1 MSTSEYGFD
10 YADLRE
16 SMVEEFCELVRID
29 AESGQEAELASVV
42 AAKLENLGFDVTQ
55 DDAGSKFGGN
65 AGNVIGRF
73 PGVPGLEP
81 ILLSAHLDRVTPG
94 KGIVPS
100 IDGDRIVSGGDTVLA
115 ADDLGG
121 VVAILAGIRMA
132 RAACKRLPP
141 LEVVFTVSEEKGLR
155 GARCLDY
162 SQIQSKTGYIF
173 DASSPVGVVVV
184 QSPTHISV
192 DATITGR
199 AAHAAVNPEGG
210 ISAIRVAAEAI
221 GKFPFGRVDD
231 RTTANIGIVSGGTA
245 TNIVCEK
252 VSFKGEIRSLDTQ
265 RALDLAKEVAEQI
278 KTTAGGYEASA
289 EVTTTVDYYG
299 YTIPRDAQVVRRVE
313 KALAMSGRE
322 AVLDSTM
329 GGSDGNIF
337 NTKGIESVVIGMGA
351 MDVHS
356 TKESL
361 PISELVA
368 AGELA
373 RNIILLASGTQDAS
387 LAD

>member
-1 MSTSEYGFD
+1 MSKSGYGLD
-10 YADLRE
+10 RAELRE
-16 SMVEEFCELVRID
+16 AMVEEFCELVRID
-29 AESGQEAELASVV
+29 AESGEEAELANVV
-42 AAKLENLGFDVTQ
+42 AAKLRDLGFDVTQ

-65 AGNVIGRF
+65 AGNVIGRLSGA
-73 PGVPGLEP
+73 PGYEP
-81 ILLSAHLDRVTPG
+81 VLLSAHLDRVTPG

-132 RAACKRLPP
+132 RAVRKQLPP
-141 LEVVFTVSEEKGLR
+141 LEVVFTVSEEKGLK
-155 GARCLDY
+155 GARHLNY
-162 SQIQSKTGYIF
+162 SQIQSKMGYIF

-210 ISAIRVAAEAI
+210 ISAIRVAADAI
-221 GKFPFGRVDD
+221 SKFPFGRVDD
-231 RTTANIGIVSGGTA
+231 QTTANIGIISGGRA
-245 TNIVCEK
+245 TNIVCEQ
-252 VSFKGEIRSLDTQ
+252 VSFKGEVRSLDAE
-265 RALDLAKEVAEQI
+265 RALSLAKEISDEI
-278 KTTAGGYEASA
+278 KTIAARYGASA
-289 EVTTTVDYYG
+289 EVTTPVDYYG
-299 YTIPRDAQVVRRVE
+299 FTISRDARVVKRAQ

-322 AVLDSTM
+322 AVFESTM

-337 NTKGIESVVIGMGA
+337 NTKGIESIVLGMGA
-351 MDVHS
+351 RDVHS
-356 TKESL
+356 TKECL

-373 RNIILLASGTQDAS
+373 RDLILAALDG
-387 LAD
+387 

>member
-1 MSTSEYGFD
+1 MDRAE
-10 YADLRE
+10 LRKA
-16 SMVEEFCELVRID
+16 MVEEFCELVRID
-29 AESGQEAELASVV
+29 AESGEEAELANAV
-42 AAKLENLGFDVTQ
+42 AGKLRDLGFDVTQ
-55 DDAGSKFGGN
+55 DDAGSQFGGN
-65 AGNVIGRF
+65 AGNVIGRL
-73 PGVPGLEP
+73 PGAPGRER

-121 VVAILAGIRMA
+121 VVAIIAGIRMA
-132 RAACKRLPP
+132 RAACKELPP
-141 LEVVFTVSEEKGLR
+141 LDVVFTVSEERGLK
-155 GARCLDY
+155 GARHLDY

-192 DATITGR
+192 DATIKGR

-210 ISAIRVAAEAI
+210 ISAICVAADAI
-221 GKFPFGRVDD
+221 SKFPFGRVDD
-231 RTTANIGIVSGGTA
+231 QTTANIGIISGGRA

-252 VSFKGEIRSLDTQ
+252 VSFKGEVRSLDAE
-265 RALDLAKEVAEQI
+265 RALSLAKEIAEQI
-278 KTTAGGYEASA
+278 ETTAAKHGALA

-299 YTIPRDAQVVRRVE
+299 FTISRDARVVKRAQE
-313 KALAMSGRE
+313 ALAMSGRK
-322 AVLDSTM
+322 AVFESTM

-337 NTKGIESVVIGMGA
+337 NTKGIESVVLGMGA

-356 TKESL
+356 TKECL

-373 RNIILLASGTQDAS
+373 RDLILTACEG
-387 LAD
+387 